1 MLTNDYIDAKLKQS
15 ASNLFELDDVSRE
28 ILACIAK
35 KGPQTIYELNKNKAL
50 SKAAVYR
57 RLHGQNNLLS
67 LLDENYLR
75 LEGVVPF
82 GRIKG
87 IDKKFY
93 GLTLKGFLA
102 SLSKIKCK
110 DNYMFRVFLQVC
122 QHQGDWKQ
130 ARNTLLEQ
138 QRKEVLEKV
147 RLKIEIDLWIFLQ
160 YHMGQGLPLTKI
172 KHVNIYFLNTCT
184 LIWSSGM
191 LDDPLYRDYFGPD
204 WNDIWNARLALEHD
218 TEIPSVTTV
227 LYRGPNGEIKRKQTR
242 PFPDAWTGVFVNCWI
257 SATDPLPTLETH
269 PKTRR
274 THYYWPFLKPLVE
287 EYGDVVGKLREGGPA
302 WDLGILF
309 VGTPLQELEKNHS

>member
-110 DNYMFRVFLQVC
+110 DATCSGSFYKSVSI
-122 QHQGDWKQ
+122 
-130 ARNTLLEQ
+130 
-138 QRKEVLEKV
+138 KV
-147 RLKIEIDLWIFLQ
+147 TGSKL
-160 YHMGQGLPLTKI
+160 
-172 KHVNIYFLNTCT
+172 
-184 LIWSSGM
+184 
-191 LDDPLYRDYFGPD
+191 
-204 WNDIWNARLALEHD
+204 
-218 TEIPSVTTV
+218 
-227 LYRGPNGEIKRKQTR
+227 QTR
-242 PFPDAWTGVFVNCWI
+242 CSNNKEKK
-257 SATDPLPTLETH
+257 S
-269 PKTRR
+269 
-274 THYYWPFLKPLVE
+274 
-287 EYGDVVGKLREGGPA
+287 LRKS
-302 WDLGILF
+302 D
-309 VGTPLQELEKNHS
+309 